1 MGLYGA
7 GAGKFMIFGA
17 CSGAG
22 TGHLSSYVAGAG
34 AGQYW
39 IVGAGAGAGLDAG
52 FRLLLNI
59 SHF

>member
-7 GAGKFMIFGA
+7 GVGKFLIFGA

-34 AGQYW
+34 AVAMFLVPVPVN
-39 IVGAGAGAGLDAG
+39 IGLLVPVPAPV
-52 FRLLLNI
+52 
-59 SHF
+59 